1 MKYKHD
7 CTECIPLG
15 EFNDTDL
22 YFCDKGFE
30 PTVISRRSNEPSDYC
45 SGMYFAKP
53 DGISE
58 LYEAKMR
65 AIKQGHFIKG
75 KEL

>member
-22 YFCDKGFE
+22 YFCNQGHQ
-30 PTVISRRSNEPSDYC
+30 PTVISRRSDEGSDYC
-45 SGMYFAKP
+45 SGMIFATK
-53 DGISE
+53 DGIPE

-65 AIKQGHFIKG
+65 AVAKG
-75 KEL
+75 YIV